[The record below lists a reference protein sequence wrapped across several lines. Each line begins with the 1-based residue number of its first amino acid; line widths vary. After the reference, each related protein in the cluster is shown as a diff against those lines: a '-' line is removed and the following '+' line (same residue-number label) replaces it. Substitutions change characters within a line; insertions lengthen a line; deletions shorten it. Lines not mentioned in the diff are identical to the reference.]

1 MIAIM
6 SSKTVKKQKASA
18 AKAPAKAPA
27 KGSCKAEKPAAGV
40 KAVPAKSAQK
50 CVVKPAAKAPKP
62 KPTVGAKQKASG
74 TKAVLKNSSSGKS
87 VPVKVASSKPAAA
100 KSAPK
105 NVSKAKDSSG
115 RRVLSN
121 SSAGSKQAKGS
132 ASKGT
137 GGGVVKVSVG
147 RADGAKGEPAKPK
160 LSVKVKGASGEKSA
174 GVSKKSDSPKE
185 VEVKRQDSKKAEQK
199 KQSQQAEAPL
209 SGLKL
214 DEPEMKKKGKN
225 RGRVRHSESIY
236 FTLEDLDAYF
246 KDKAAGLPVGEQA
259 RKETGKSE
267 KKSVGAPKVPKAKK
281 VVQSFDA
288 ASIADILGFNPVEAP
303 TREKHIEKEI
313 PRKWKKYY
321 SMLVQL
327 RKKHSEGVSERSEE
341 VLKRSAKEDS
351 GDLSSYGQHLADA
364 GSESFDRDM
373 AFSLLSSEHEIIHEI
388 DAAIERM
395 KKGVYG
401 ICEYTGAPIPAERL
415 ESIPFTRYT
424 KEGQERKEL
433 ELKRAKSMQWSG
445 FGDMG
450 ADGSGGEEEHES

>member
-1 MIAIM
+1 M

-174 GVSKKSDSPKE
+174 GVSKKSDSPKK

-209 SGLKL
+209 
-214 DEPEMKKKGKN
+214 
-225 RGRVRHSESIY
+225 
-236 FTLEDLDAYF
+236 
-246 KDKAAGLPVGEQA
+246 
-259 RKETGKSE
+259 KETGKSE